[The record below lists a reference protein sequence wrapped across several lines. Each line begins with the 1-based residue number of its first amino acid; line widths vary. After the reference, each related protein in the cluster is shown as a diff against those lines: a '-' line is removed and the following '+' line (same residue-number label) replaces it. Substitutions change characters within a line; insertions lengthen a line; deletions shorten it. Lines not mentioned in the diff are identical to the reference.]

1 MADQVVTSGY
11 TPQPA
16 DAEPCTAVITSGYYE
31 TPKEPVKEPEKTEV
45 EPKAT
50 KK

>member
-1 MADQVVTSGY
+1 MANSVITSGY

-16 DAEPCTAVITSGYYE
+16 DAEKSTAVITSGYYE
-31 TPKEPVKEPEKTEV
+31 APKEPVKELEKNEV
-45 EPKAT
+45 ELKAN